1 MLALVTVTVVS
12 AQGFWTTLPSMPT
25 ARAAQGSAAAPC
37 PKGLDGTCLY
47 SVGGGD
53 NGSGIFAMLEAY
65 SPKSNTWVTLPS
77 MPTARASLAAA
88 AAPCP
93 QGLQGTCLYAVGGFD
108 GSTFVAT
115 LEAYSPKSNTWVTLP
130 SMPTARSGL
139 AAATAPCPQGVKG
152 TCLYAAGG
160 FDVANPNGAA
170 TVEAYSPRSNSWM
183 TVPSMPTG
191 HGGAAAAAVPCPQG
205 LGGTCLDVVGG
216 FDGSNAVGTFEGY
229 SPESNS
235 WTTLPSMPTARFRL
249 GAAAAPCPQG
259 VKGTCLFAVGGQ
271 TNGLGLHFV
280 EAYSPKSNSWLTLP
294 TMPTGRQ
301 RLAAVAAPCTNGI
314 KGTCVYAV
322 GGVNPSGV
330 LGTLEMF
337 VP

>member
-25 ARAAQGSAAAPC
+25 ARAGQGSAAAPC

-47 SVGGGD
+47 NAGGGD
-53 NGSGIFAMLEAY
+53 NSGNVFAVLEAY

-77 MPTARASLAAA
+77 MPTARGSLAAA

-93 QGLQGTCLYAVGGFD
+93 QGLEGTCLYAVGGFD
-108 GSTFVAT
+108 GTSFVAT

-139 AAATAPCPQGVKG
+139 GAATAPCPQGVKG
-152 TCLYAAGG
+152 TCVYAVGG
-160 FDVANPNGAA
+160 FVPNPNGTAA
-170 TVEAYSPRSNSWM
+170 VEAYSPRSNSWM
-183 TVPSMPTG
+183 TVPSMPTAR
-191 HGGAAAAAVPCPQG
+191 GGVAAAAVPCPQG
-205 LGGTCLDVVGG
+205 LGGTCVDAVGG
-216 FDGSNAVGTFEGY
+216 FDGSNILGTLEAY
-229 SPESNS
+229 SPKSNS
-235 WTTLPSMPTARFRL
+235 WTTLPSMPTARLRL
-249 GAAAAPCPQG
+249 AAAAAPCPPG

-271 TNGLGLHFV
+271 SGVGLRFF

-301 RLAAVAAPCTNGI
+301 RLAAVAAPCTQGI

-322 GGVNPSGV
+322 GGLNPSGDP

-337 VP
+337 IP